1 MAKQYDLIIVGAG
14 MVGSLAAVLL
24 AKSSMRIAL
33 VDKHDGNYQLAQPPA
48 YDTRVSAISSQS
60 KDLFDEA
67 GVWQQ
72 IDPNRYTG
80 YQRMA
85 VWDGLGQGFI
95 DFDAV
100 TTERSV
106 LGYMIENT
114 VLCDQLMTQIK
125 RLSNVDLYLGE
136 SLAEHQV
143 SSDGAKI
150 TLASGTILEAQV
162 VIGADGALSKLRT
175 DNQFDTLEWDY
186 QHHAIVAT
194 IQIAQSHQ
202 NTAWQSFGEEGVLA
216 FLPLPST
223 AGGHFVSIGWSV
235 SPEDAEQLMAL
246 DDEAFCQRV
255 HYAINREFD
264 IVGMTRPR
272 QMIPLRQRH
281 AKQYVKPGIALIG
294 DAAHTIHP
302 LAGQGANLGFSDVKA
317 LAKVLSKAFRR
328 GESLADEK
336 VLRRYQRAC
345 MLDNISMSMGME
357 LFKRAFSSQ
366 HPLFVQGRNMA
377 MSCVHR
383 QPALKARLMSRAG
396 GK

>member
-14 MVGSLAAVLL
+14 MIGSLAAVLL

-33 VDKHDGNYQLAQPPA
+33 VDKHDGNYVLSQPPA

-60 KDLFDEA
+60 KDLFDDA

-72 IDPNRYTG
+72 IDPKRYVG
-80 YQRMA
+80 YKRMA

-95 DFDAV
+95 DFDAA

-114 VLCDQLMTQIK
+114 VLCEQLLREIK
-125 RLSNVDLYLGE
+125 RLTNVDLYFGE
-136 SLAEHQV
+136 GLEEQQI
-143 SSDGAKI
+143 SSQGAKV
-150 TLASGTILEAQV
+150 TLASGQVLEAQV

-194 IQIAQSHQ
+194 IQVSESHQ
-202 NTAWQSFGEEGVLA
+202 DTAWQSFGEEGVLA

-223 AGGHFVSIGWSV
+223 TEGHFVSIGWSV
-235 SPEDAEQLMAL
+235 SPQDAELLMAL
-246 DDEAFCQRV
+246 DDEAFCRRV

-264 IVGMTRPR
+264 VVRLTRPR

-281 AKQYVKPGIALIG
+281 AKHYVKPGIALIG

-302 LAGQGANLGFSDVKA
+302 LAGQGANLGFADVKA
-317 LAKVLSKAFRR
+317 LTEVLSKAYRR

-366 HPLFVQGRNMA
+366 HPLFVQGRNIA

-383 QPALKARLMSRAG
+383 QSALKARLVARAG